1 MRIILVR
8 HGEAERGHGDEHLHD
23 FGLTPKGREQVKT
36 LGKYLIA
43 HRIKI
48 DSVLCSPLPR
58 TRETTNILTD
68 TANLPNSSIDFELCE
83 IGEMENNATETL
95 DSFFRRVHNLMI
107 HLSNSSSDETILATT
122 HAGFIMATI
131 RVLFN
136 ISTPGTG
143 ARLDPDFASM
153 TEWDFKHD
161 IWKLVAYNVLP

>member
-1 MRIILVR
+1 MRILLVR
-8 HGEAERGHGDEHLHD
+8 HGEAERGHGDERLHD
-23 FGLTPKGREQVKT
+23 LGLTPKGCEQVKT
-36 LGKYLIA
+36 LGQYLIA
-43 HRIKI
+43 HRIQI

-58 TRETTNILTD
+58 ARKTTKILTD
-68 TANLPNSSIDFELCE
+68 TANLPNPSIDFELCE
-83 IGEMENNATETL
+83 IGEMENNVTETL
-95 DSFFRRVHNLMI
+95 DSFFHRVHNLMI
-107 HLSNSSSDETILATT
+107 HLSNSSSNETILATT

-143 ARLDPDFASM
+143 ARLDPDYASI